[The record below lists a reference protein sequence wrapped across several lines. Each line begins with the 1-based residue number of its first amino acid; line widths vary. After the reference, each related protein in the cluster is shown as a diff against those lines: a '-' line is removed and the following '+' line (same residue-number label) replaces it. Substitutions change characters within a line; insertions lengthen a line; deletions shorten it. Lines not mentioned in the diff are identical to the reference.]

1 MPYKTGKLKGQL
13 TSAELRKLI
22 KAHNKLYTIKVPKGS
37 TQPQIVKLIND
48 NGYNVNHKKQSLFL
62 SMKTL
67 PKKITMDDVPKKVEP
82 TALQKQK
89 RQEAKE
95 IRLKKQKQEIRQA
108 KIGAV
113 KKFQKANPPQ
123 PKQKPIPVPKAKPEP
138 KSEPKP
144 KQEPIVKKKPISDKP
159 KPKRKQLGNTQKPSS
174 TITQKVLPKPPPK
187 KPAKPSGNMVR
198 KVHITA
204 PLPSSQRK
212 NASER
217 SSYTLPNG
225 KLSSKYA
232 VIKAYDLLNV
242 DVVVTTG
249 GGMAE
254 ARKNQLDKGRTLYGG
269 NEKQPLVK
277 LNPVKTKKRQA
288 KQPLGSGN
296 AQQLG
301 VKPLSKMLN
310 KQEVQKTPDI
320 KDIKIIKVTNDSY
333 PLKVSEYPD
342 VRNIP
347 FEDIWKNLVDK
358 RSNVFFPFAGFKQ
371 VKDILYFSILNDN
384 ENICALPKKY
394 HDKIVE
400 LGTITDLKSI
410 KGKPREWTSYRNPSM
425 MLNRLRG
432 IIATR
437 FLSCASMN
445 ETLAIPISLSGG
457 DEYDSYH
464 ANMLIFNPYSWEVEH
479 YEPHGDKYQG
489 QWLGHNQTGKSKK
502 KSDGFWVPDGINFKQ
517 AIENINK
524 EIKRQFKLNY
534 SIRTPEKRKK
544 VFSQMTSNSR
554 SGTLKYLPPNEVC
567 PTPRLIGK
575 LKSFQSDSNFSAPKL
590 FEGAIIT
597 ETEGYCSL
605 WSMYFLDLRLKTM
618 KQPVQKIYEM
628 MAIELDK
635 EYKKSQSKYIELIRG
650 VSKYGWEKMK
660 ILATPK
666 YMNPNGSLGV
676 AYTKKDLLEYLA
688 GDDDTPKQNQGA
700 VRKSANKLISD
711 LQGEISSKYGKQKLK
726 YKNNLKTKYN
736 FNLNPTTD
744 SLTQNI
750 NPTNI
755 SEAKENDAGG
765 VNMMVQLKGI
775 LMDLDGDYDFRYSDY
790 GEDFDFNK
798 VVAIE
803 GKMNKWD
810 NTPINKIPKAD
821 RLYMYKMIKN
831 YIDFRKG
838 YNLTDAPMRE
848 SISDE
853 NVELFI
859 RKYFSNEKY

>member
-22 KAHNKLYTIKVPKGS
+22 KAHNKLYTIKVPSGS
-37 TQPQIVKLIND
+37 TQPEIVKLIND

-62 SMKTL
+62 AMKNL
-67 PKKITMDDVPKKVEP
+67 PRKITMDDVPKKVEP

-174 TITQKVLPKPPPK
+174 TITQKVLPTPPPK
-187 KPAKPSGNMVR
+187 KPAKPSGKMVR
-198 KVHITA
+198 KVHISMA
-204 PLPSSQRK
+204 LPASQAK
-212 NASER
+212 NASQK
-217 SSYTLPNG
+217 SLYTLPNG
-225 KLSSKYA
+225 KSSSKDA
-232 VIKAYDLLNV
+232 VITAYDKLNV
-242 DVVVTTG
+242 DVVFSV
-249 GGMAE
+249 GGMIGLE
-254 ARKNQLDKGRTLYGG
+254 ETKRKQIDQGRTLYDG

-277 LNPVKTKKRQA
+277 LNPIKTKKRQA

-320 KDIKIIKVTNDSY
+320 KDIKVIKVNNDSY

-347 FEDIWKNLVDK
+347 FEDIWNNLVDK
-358 RSNVFFPFAGFKQ
+358 RSNVYFPFSGFRQ
-371 VKDILYFSILNDN
+371 IKDILYFSILNDN

-394 HDKIVE
+394 HDKIVQ
-400 LGTITDLKSI
+400 LGTLTDLKSI
-410 KGKPREWTSYRNPSM
+410 KGKPKEWTSYRNPSM

-457 DEYDSYH
+457 DEYNSYH

-479 YEPHGDKYQG
+479 YEPHGEKYQG

-524 EIKRQFKLNY
+524 EIKRQFKLNS
-534 SIRTPEKRKK
+534 SIRTPEKRKN

-567 PTPRLIGK
+567 PTPSLIGK
-575 LKSFQSDSNFSAPKL
+575 LKSFQSDEGFSAPKL

-597 ETEGYCSL
+597 ETNGYCAL

-628 MAIELDK
+628 MATELDK
-635 EYKKSQSKYIELIRG
+635 EYKKSSQKYIELIRG

-666 YMNPNGSLGV
+666 YTTTENIIK
-676 AYTKKDLLEYLA
+676 YTKKDLLEYLA
-688 GDDDTPKQNQGA
+688 GEDDTPKENQSA
-700 VRKSANKLISD
+700 VSRAINKLISE

-726 YKNNLKTKYN
+726 YKNTLNTKYN
-736 FNLNPTTD
+736 FNINPTTD
-744 SLTQNI
+744 PLTQNI
-750 NPTNI
+750 NPKNI
-755 SEAKENDAGG
+755 SVAKETDAGG
-765 VNMMVQLKGI
+765 VNMLVELKGI
-775 LMDLDGDYDFRYSDY
+775 LMELEGDYDFISSVY
-790 GEDFDFNK
+790 GKDFEIKK
-798 VVAIE
+798 VIAIE
-803 GKMNKWD
+803 SRMRKWD

-831 YIDFRKG
+831 YIDFRKLF
-838 YNLTDAPMRE
+838 YLNDSPMRE
-848 SISDE
+848 SISDDQVLE
-853 NVELFI
+853 YI
-859 RKYFSNEKY
+859 TKYFK